1 MLLGD
6 ERLSLD
12 ELEQAIG
19 RLPTDPGAVDR
30 KKPLFVQWLARPK
43 IMLSILNQVI
53 KDDDVLARV
62 AGRSYRHVN
71 HFDKIVLVD
80 ADAIRGHRLT
90 LHLWRPPYSETEL
103 NDELIHDHRFSFW
116 SAILTGNLISQAFRT
131 VDEAGLEFRSY
142 RYIPERRA
150 ATTRVNFY
158 EFCGHA
164 RLKRTEI
171 STMSV
176 GESYY
181 LPYESIHRVLLPRD
195 GMTCTLVLRGPRER
209 PYSNIYNT
217 TYPVTDTESP
227 TQPFAS
233 DELAQKLIALADEIT
248 CPTRQLQ
255 RVAGQGAAG

>member
-1 MLLGD
+1 MLRE

-19 RLPTDPGAVDR
+19 RLPTDLGAVDR
-30 KKPLFVQWLARPK
+30 KLMLIQGLARPEV
-43 IMLSILNQVI
+43 MLSILNQVI
-53 KDDDVLARV
+53 EDDDALARV

-90 LHLWRPPYSETEL
+90 LHLWRPPYSEAEL

-116 SAILTGNLISQAFRT
+116 SAILTGNLVSQAFGIA
-131 VDEAGLEFRSY
+131 DEAGLEFRSY

-150 ATTRVNFY
+150 SSTRVNFY
-158 EFCGHA
+158 EFCGYA

-181 LPYESIHRVLLPRD
+181 LPRESIHRVLLPQD
-195 GMTCTLVLRGPRER
+195 SMTCTLVLRGPRER

-227 TQPFAS
+227 TQPFEP
-233 DELAQKLIALADEIT
+233 DELAQKLSALSEEIT
-248 CPTRQLQ
+248 CPTEQLQ